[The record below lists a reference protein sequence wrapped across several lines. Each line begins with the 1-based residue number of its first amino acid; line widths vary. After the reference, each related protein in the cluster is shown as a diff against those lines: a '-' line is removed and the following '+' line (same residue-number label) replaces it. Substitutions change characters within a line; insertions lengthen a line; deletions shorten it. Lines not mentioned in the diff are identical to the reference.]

1 MSITPNSVPHLN
13 LEPKVK
19 RPLSLLNPL
28 DYLRLLYWVVCVPQA
43 LRLYVDPSQNNL
55 MPVKTLTWEK
65 IFKRLQH
72 KTIERQLILQGII
85 LINLIWIFL
94 FYFKNLI
101 KIKHLG
107 SIEISINFLGV
118 FSILLL
124 GIITGSVIAW
134 AVSQKVC
141 IAWCIASGVASG
153 IAFSLSICLFIF
165 LLSNILSVFLNSIMN
180 SLEQFLGLD
189 IAKIILLGIW
199 SGTTFGISWGI
210 AWCVGLSVISG
221 VLFNIKRGSLAG
233 ISFGILLLFKDLIVD
248 FKLSSNIIYTLLYNF
263 TFITYFLVF
272 SFLTITFYL
281 ILDEFRIYFSIKT
294 KTNYVN
300 NFYKIKYNLC
310 DRLIL
315 WLEEDWETGLY
326 NADQIHRYTL
336 RSDLVIEA
344 ISNVLSTINQDQIIY
359 HVSQLA
365 NSPYDWRIIQYISQK
380 LIELEQKNNINS
392 LIQIT
397 LNNYLVASNATKG
410 FWYLHES
417 AVVGD
422 NGISLEINFIEESVK
437 AFTQIRSLPYGEE
450 LYILAQTLAAFAN
463 AGELAVATL
472 LRLPTIPQEPIL
484 RTSTWE
490 VINSLHQ
497 VVQSFSEIQSK
508 VSRAVRLSALKRA
521 LIELDQVKNKVD
533 LLPEAEKFLIK
544 YIVITWQDSL
554 ERVNT
559 QLENFPINSPV
570 KNPYIIG
577 DPVEEKHFI
586 GRHDIIKQLEELWIS
601 TSQLQSVVLFG
612 HRRMGKTSILR
623 NISTRLD
630 EKVKLVYVNLLTVG
644 NSIQGVGEVLMAIA
658 DSISDTLQIPPP
670 DDDSLINLP
679 YRTFERYLK
688 QIETQLGDT
697 GLIIALDEFEQIEE
711 LIKSD
716 RIPKDF
722 MGVLRGMV
730 QMSPKIAFAL
740 AGLHTLEEMTEDY
753 FNPFFASIIPI
764 RVSFLERATCRY
776 LLANPSEDFPLDYKL
791 DALDYIYDLTAGQPY
806 LVQLIG
812 FFLVRRYNDQVFEL
826 GNNRDPMFTI
836 ADVDGI
842 INQPEFYQNGRYY
855 FTGVWQQ
862 AGEGSPGQQQII
874 KAIAPHPTGLD
885 FNTLQTV
892 TNLDPISLQN
902 ALDTLARHD
911 VIQEID
917 HHWQIIVELFRRWVV
932 SHQNN

>member
-1 MSITPNSVPHLN
+1 MSITPNSVPRLN

-28 DYLRLLYWVVCVPQA
+28 DYLRLLYWVFCVPQA

-55 MPVKTLTWEK
+55 IPVKTLTLEK
-65 IFKRLQH
+65 ILKRLQR
-72 KTIERQLILQGII
+72 KTIERQLILQGIG
-85 LINLIWIFL
+85 LIVLIWLAIF
-94 FYFKNLI
+94 FYFQGKGI
-101 KIKHLG
+101 PIDP
-107 SIEISINFLGV
+107 LGV
-118 FSILLL
+118 IYSLFL
-124 GIITGSVIAW
+124 GIISGCCLAW
-134 AVSQKVC
+134 VVSQRVS
-141 IAWCIASGVASG
+141 IAWCIASGFGAA
-153 IAFSLSICLFIF
+153 IAFTITLLVFDIT
-165 LLSNILSVFLNSIMN
+165 LSNLITIIANHPSNKIIKFIDLRLANNIA
-180 SLEQFLGLD
+180 LGLW
-189 IAKIILLGIW
+189 LGINL
-199 SGTTFGISWGI
+199 GISWGV
-210 AWCVGLSVISG
+210 ACCVGLSVISG
-221 VLFNIKRGSLAG
+221 VILNISRGGLAG
-233 ISFGILLLFKDLIVD
+233 ISWGILLLLTPINYLELTNIGERLLHGLIVVISFNISSIFIIKIYMIKEWFRVGLAFSRKSD
-248 FKLSSNIIYTLLYNF
+248 LDISGSINKNLSKQLEIWLL
-263 TFITYFLVF
+263 
-272 SFLTITFYL
+272 
-281 ILDEFRIYFSIKT
+281 
-294 KTNYVN
+294 
-300 NFYKIKYNLC
+300 
-310 DRLIL
+310 
-315 WLEEDWETGLY
+315 EDWETGLY
-326 NADQIHRYTL
+326 NADQILRYTL
-336 RSDLVIEA
+336 KSKLVIEA
-344 ISNVLSTINQDQIIY
+344 ISNAIIKINRDQIVY

-365 NSPYDWRIIQYISQK
+365 HSPYDWRLINSISK
-380 LIELEQKNNINS
+380 KIIELEKNENNNN
-392 LIQIT
+392 LIQSY
-397 LNNYLVASNATKG
+397 LNNHIITARATKG
-410 FWYLHES
+410 LWCLHKSVEFE
-417 AVVGD
+417 D
-422 NGISLEINFIEESVK
+422 NIASLEIKYIEESVK
-437 AFTQIRSLPYGEE
+437 AFTEISSLPYGEE

-472 LRLPTIPQEPIL
+472 LRLPAIPQEPIL

-497 VVQSFSEIQSK
+497 VVQAFSEIQSK

-533 LLPEAEKFLIK
+533 LLPEAERFLIK

-554 ERVNT
+554 ERFNK
-559 QLENFPINSPV
+559 QLEHFSINSEV
-570 KNPYIIG
+570 RNPYIIG
-577 DPVEEKHFI
+577 DPVQGQSFV
-586 GRHDIIKQLEELWIS
+586 GRKDILERLEQVWVS
-601 TSQLQSVVLFG
+601 NKQLQSIVLYG

-630 EKVKLVYVNLLTVG
+630 DKVKLAYVNLLTVG

-658 DSISDTLQIPPP
+658 DSLSDTLQIPPP
-670 DDDSLINLP
+670 DDESLINLP

-776 LLANPSEDFPLDYKL
+776 LLANPGEDFPLDYKP

-812 FFLVRRYNDQVFEL
+812 FLLVRRYNDQVFEL
-826 GNNRDPMFTI
+826 GNKRDPMFTI

-885 FNTLQTV
+885 FNTLKTV
-892 TNLDPISLQN
+892 TNLDPNSLQN
-902 ALDTLARHD
+902 ALDTLSRHD
-911 VIQEID
+911 VIIETD
-917 HHWQIIVELFRRWVV
+917 NHWRIIVELFRRWVINSV
-932 SHQNN
+932 KLNLLT

>member
-1 MSITPNSVPHLN
+1 MSITPNSVPRLN

-28 DYLRLLYWVVCVPQA
+28 DYLRLLYWVFCVPQA

-55 MPVKTLTWEK
+55 IPVTTLTWEK

-72 KTIERQLILQGII
+72 ETIERQLILQGIV
-85 LINLIWIFL
+85 LIVLIWLPIF
-94 FYFKNLI
+94 FYFQDKGI
-101 KIKHLG
+101 V
-107 SIEISINFLGV
+107 INTLGV
-118 FSILLL
+118 ISCLLL
-124 GIITGSVIAW
+124 GIIVGCCLAW
-134 AVSQKVC
+134 GVSHRVS
-141 IAWCIASGVASG
+141 IAWCIASGFGAAVAFTITFSIFNITLFNLITIIANHPSNKFIKMLDLRLANNMALGLWSG
-153 IAFSLSICLFIF
+153 IT
-165 LLSNILSVFLNSIMN
+165 
-180 SLEQFLGLD
+180 
-189 IAKIILLGIW
+189 W
-199 SGTTFGISWGI
+199 GISWGV

-221 VLFNIKRGSLAG
+221 VILNISRSCLIGISLPIWILLTPMNYLGLMNIGDRLWYSLIFVISFIISSLIIIKLYMIKERFRVALAFSRKSYLYRSGSIKR
-233 ISFGILLLFKDLIVD
+233 
-248 FKLSSNIIYTLLYNF
+248 NLYKQ
-263 TFITYFLVF
+263 L
-272 SFLTITFYL
+272 
-281 ILDEFRIYFSIKT
+281 E
-294 KTNYVN
+294 
-300 NFYKIKYNLC
+300 
-310 DRLIL
+310 L
-315 WLEEDWETGLY
+315 WLLEDWETGLY
-326 NADQIHRYTL
+326 NADQILRYTL
-336 RSDLVIEA
+336 KSKIVIEA
-344 ISNVLSTINQDQIIY
+344 ISNSIIKINPDQIVY
-359 HVSQLA
+359 HVSKLA
-365 NSPYDWRIIQYISQK
+365 HSPYDWRLIESICQR
-380 LIELEQKNNINS
+380 LIELEKNNNN
-392 LIQIT
+392 LIQST
-397 LNNYLVASNATKG
+397 LNNYVVTARATKG
-410 FWYLHES
+410 LWYLHES
-417 AVVGD
+417 VQFQNNMV
-422 NGISLEINFIEESVK
+422 SLEIKYIEESLK
-437 AFTQIRSLPYGEE
+437 TFTEIRSLPYGEE
-450 LYILAQTLAAFAN
+450 LYMLAQTLAAFAN

-497 VVQSFSEIQSK
+497 VVQSFREIQSK
-508 VSRAVRLSALKRA
+508 VSHAVKLSALKRA

-533 LLPEAEKFLIK
+533 LLPEAERFLIK

-554 ERVNT
+554 ERFNK
-559 QLENFPINSPV
+559 QLEHFSINSEV
-570 KNPYIIG
+570 RNPYIIG
-577 DPVEEKHFI
+577 DPVQGQSFV
-586 GRHDIIKQLEELWIS
+586 GRKDILERLEQVWVS
-601 TSQLQSVVLFG
+601 NKQLQSIVLFG

-630 EKVKLVYVNLLTVG
+630 EKVKLAYVNLLTVG

-658 DSISDTLQIPPP
+658 DSLSDTLQIPPP
-670 DDDSLINLP
+670 DDESLINLP

-776 LLANPSEDFPLDYKL
+776 LLANPSEDFPLDYKP

-812 FFLVRRYNDQVFEL
+812 FLLVRRYNDQVFEL
-826 GNNRDPMFTI
+826 GNKRDPMFTI

-862 AGEGSPGQQQII
+862 AGEGSPGQQNII

-885 FNTLQTV
+885 FNTLQTI
-892 TNLDPISLQN
+892 TNLDPNSLQN
-902 ALDTLARHD
+902 ALDTLSRHD
-911 VIQEID
+911 VITETD
-917 HHWQIIVELFRRWVV
+917 HHWKIIVELFRRWVINSV
-932 SHQNN
+932 KLNLLT